1 MFNYTNMFEELDTD
15 SLKVQDD
22 LDRQV
27 WEADDKIKPE
37 ISERLLKIARDFIN
51 QLGLDKF
58 EIQDIVLTGS
68 LAAYN
73 WSKYSDFDLHII
85 LDFAQI
91 DENIELVKDFLNAK
105 KGAWNREHMITIG
118 DYEVELY
125 FENRGEPHESPG
137 VYSLKYD
144 KWNTKPEN
152 VTARIDMENSV
163 KKAEDLVR
171 QIDDAEKFMKKEKYD
186 KAIQYAKKI
195 KDKIKKM
202 RQSGLEER
210 GVYSVENLAFKLLRR
225 SGDIGRLL
233 DVINDSYDKK
243 MSIS

>member
-1 MFNYTNMFEELDTD
+1 
-15 SLKVQDD
+15 
-22 LDRQV
+22 
-27 WEADDKIKPE
+27 
-37 ISERLLKIARDFIN
+37 
-51 QLGLDKF
+51 
-58 EIQDIVLTGS
+58 
-68 LAAYN
+68 
-73 WSKYSDFDLHII
+73 
-85 LDFAQI
+85 
-91 DENIELVKDFLNAK
+91 
-105 KGAWNREHMITIG
+105 
-118 DYEVELY
+118 
-125 FENRGEPHESPG
+125 
-137 VYSLKYD
+137 
-144 KWNTKPEN
+144 
-152 VTARIDMENSV
+152 MENSV

>member
-118 DYEVELY
+118 GYEVELY

-152 VTARIDMENSV
+152 VTVRIDMENSV